1 MAKKDDKVVVSKMEN
16 TEEMVQQAPNDI
28 TTQETQTQTDNGEGN
43 ETQTSSI
50 STEPTNQGGGD
61 LEATSEENTEMDS
74 STEDEGDGSKGNQDG
89 GEVVKP
95 VKVSLYEKMREI
107 AQPVFEKSDAKVLYF
122 TKDFIPFFNKSD
134 ASKHAAELD
143 SDLVIPVNRLV

>member
-1 MAKKDDKVVVSKMEN
+1 MAKKNENKKVVEKAKEL
-16 TEEMVQQAPNDI
+16 TEQAPSDI
-28 TTQETQTQTDNGEGN
+28 ANQETQTQTDNGEGN

-74 STEDEGDGSKGNQDG
+74 STEDEGDGSEGNQNG
-89 GEVVKP
+89 GEVVEP
-95 VKVSLYEKMREI
+95 VKVSLYKKMREI